1 MPSVTR
7 KLGARVEID
16 GEKEYKDAIKSLNA
30 ANQVLSTEMQ
40 KLQAEYKGNTESTE
54 YLTKA
59 GELLERELLAQQEKV
74 ETIRQKLAEAA
85 KKDGEA
91 ATSTMQLQAALNRAE
106 TAEIN
111 LQHAIDENNAALQNQ
126 DETLTGLA
134 DELDQQTTVSATL
147 RTEMQKLQAE
157 YNGNTDSTEYLT
169 KASDLLER
177 ELLQQK
183 NTVDILREAVQRS
196 AEKYG
201 ESNART
207 QEYIQQ
213 LNKAEAEQF
222 NLQHALDDT
231 NAALQNQ
238 GETMTGLGDTV
249 DQLGEKFGIR
259 LPDQLKTALNGVEGF
274 SAGTV
279 AAMAAAAAGVA
290 ALVAVFKELNDITL
304 QVAADADEYLTQSAI
319 TSVPTELLQA
329 WDYAAQ
335 FVDVSADTIT
345 GSMTKITKAMGDAQ
359 DGSGESAEAF
369 AALGVSITDADGQ
382 LRSAQDVF
390 YDVIDALGEV
400 ENQTERNIL
409 GMALM
414 GKSEQEL
421 NPLINAGSEALNQYA
436 KEAEELGYVLD
447 KDQIEK
453 LAEVDDAYQK
463 TQLAVEALKKQIA
476 VDFAPASKEAMELF
490 SSVVQKAG
498 EFLKR
503 SGLIEN
509 LGSMFASLIDILETL
524 GEFVSALPGVGQGLD
539 GMNTALKEVAFTF
552 ALIADTIKAI
562 VGLMPTMWGSGMLKQ
577 ALGFDAK
584 NGNYSN
590 LQRINGT
597 AATMEAQRNGYR
609 GNGGEDMSGYGYDP
623 SSGMYYDLT
632 TGNYIFGHNATGNDN
647 WRGGLTW
654 VGEAGPELVS
664 LPAGSSIRNAQDSRM
679 GGDTFYITIDAA
691 SVKEFNDI
699 VEMAQSARVRQRMR

>member
-16 GEKEYKDAIKSLNA
+16 GETEYKEAIKNLNA
-30 ANQVLSTEMQ
+30 ANQVLSTEMR

-74 ETIRQKLAEAA
+74 ETIRQRLAEVA

-111 LQHAIDENNAALQNQ
+111 LQHAIDENNAALAAQ
-126 DETLTGLA
+126 
-134 DELDQQTTVSATL
+134 
-147 RTEMQKLQAE
+147 
-157 YNGNTDSTEYLT
+157 GN
-169 KASDLLER
+169 
-177 ELLQQK
+177 
-183 NTVDILREAVQRS
+183 
-196 AEKYG
+196 
-201 ESNART
+201 
-207 QEYIQQ
+207 
-213 LNKAEAEQF
+213 
-222 NLQHALDDT
+222 
-231 NAALQNQ
+231 
-238 GETMTGLGDTV
+238 TMTGLGDTV
-249 DQLGEKFGIR
+249 DQLGEKFGIH

-304 QVAADADEYLTQSAI
+304 KVAADADEYLTQSAI
-319 TSVPTELLQA
+319 TSVPVEMLQA

-359 DGSGESAEAF
+359 DGSGASAEAF
-369 AALGVSITDADGQ
+369 EALGVSITDADGQ
-382 LRSAQDVF
+382 LRSAHDVF
-390 YDVIDALGEV
+390 LEAIDALGTV
-400 ENQTERNIL
+400 ENQTERDAL
-409 GMALM
+409 AMALM
-414 GKSEQEL
+414 GKSAQDL
-421 NPLINAGSEALNQYA
+421 NPLINAGSEALQEYA

-623 SSGMYYDLT
+623 SSGRYYDLT

-654 VGEAGPELVS
+654 VGKAGPELVS
-664 LPAGSSIRNAQDSRM
+664 LPAGSSILNAQDSRI
-679 GGDTFYITIDAA
+679 GGDTFYITIDAK